1 MVRIYETHSTP
12 IENTD
17 LKKKK
22 KNNTDL
28 ELWKKKIGL
37 KTGEPFTFR

>member
-17 LKKKK
+17 LKKK
-22 KNNTDL
+22 N
-28 ELWKKKIGL
+28 KKKHRSRALEKEDRAEDWGAIHI
-37 KTGEPFTFR
+37 

>member
-22 KNNTDL
+22 KQHRSRAL
-28 ELWKKKIGL
+28 EKEDRAEDWGAIHI
-37 KTGEPFTFR
+37 

>member
-1 MVRIYETHSTP
+1 MIRIYETHNTP
-12 IENTD
+12 IE
-17 LKKKK
+17 
-22 KNNTDL
+22 NTDL